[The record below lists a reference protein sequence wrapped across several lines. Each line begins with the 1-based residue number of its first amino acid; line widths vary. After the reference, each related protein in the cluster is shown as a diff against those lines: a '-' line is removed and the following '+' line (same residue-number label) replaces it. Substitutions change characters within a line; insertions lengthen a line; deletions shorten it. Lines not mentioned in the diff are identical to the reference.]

1 MKIKIQEN
9 EKGMNSARPESGPQP
24 RYAGPAQ
31 RRKLADR
38 PVPAAPCG
46 CSHRVSMRTWWRGG
60 VLTGGALVVVV
71 ACGSPGEQ
79 EGWLGGGTG

>member
-46 CSHRVSMRTWWRGG
+46 RSHRVSMRTWWRAHRRRVGGRGG
-60 VLTGGALVVVV
+60 VRF
-71 ACGSPGEQ
+71 SR
-79 EGWLGGGTG
+79 